1 MTGVLKELQVMCY
14 IQYLAYWKEWLIIN
28 ADKCNIVWF
37 QLYRCKYLASY
48 ILRTPYFVY
57 FMHFYGW
64 HCVESILMCHVPDIL
79 QRLKVTIDIFCKSK
93 AQWWFFTSSLWSKS
107 TYLDAHSV
115 NSVENVCKISNLW
128 PIFSQKLL

>member
-1 MTGVLKELQVMCY
+1 
-14 IQYLAYWKEWLIIN
+14 
-28 ADKCNIVWF
+28 
-37 QLYRCKYLASY
+37 
-48 ILRTPYFVY
+48 
-57 FMHFYGW
+57 
-64 HCVESILMCHVPDIL
+64 MCHVPDIL

-128 PIFSQKLL
+128 PIFSQKLLLSLFFFNLTFESWCRGILWWFWYLICLNWMFCIWFHMIGGTKLRYSCALYLYKIFLPLNSSLIYSLMLTF